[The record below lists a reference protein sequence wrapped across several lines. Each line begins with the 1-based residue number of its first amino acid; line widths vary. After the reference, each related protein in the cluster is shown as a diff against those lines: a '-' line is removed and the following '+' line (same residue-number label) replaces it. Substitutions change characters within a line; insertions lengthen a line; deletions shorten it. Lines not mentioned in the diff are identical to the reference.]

1 MGFNSGFK
9 GLIKELISHVHLRVN
24 KSPPLGKLL
33 SGLLQNALWLFV
45 TSEQLS
51 GQVVNSSQIP
61 QDEGPPVGCS
71 LLSVQHIHKYPPH
84 KRTYF
89 IRSLDHSHKHNLWAS
104 PKTTN
109 KSRYVFRSRTG
120 PLSERQPC
128 YQGSM
133 YSVQLYCITLTTA
146 TRLH

>member
-1 MGFNSGFK
+1 
-9 GLIKELISHVHLRVN
+9 
-24 KSPPLGKLL
+24 
-33 SGLLQNALWLFV
+33 V
-45 TSEQLS
+45 TTEQLT
-51 GQVVNSSQIP
+51 GQAVNSSQIP
-61 QDEGPPVGCS
+61 QDEGPSVGCS
-71 LLSVQHIHKYPPH
+71 WLFVQHIHKYPPH

-89 IRSLDHSHKHNLWAS
+89 IRSLDHSQKHNLWAN

-133 YSVQLYCITLTTA
+133 YSAQLYDYYITSTA
-146 TRLH
+146 ATH